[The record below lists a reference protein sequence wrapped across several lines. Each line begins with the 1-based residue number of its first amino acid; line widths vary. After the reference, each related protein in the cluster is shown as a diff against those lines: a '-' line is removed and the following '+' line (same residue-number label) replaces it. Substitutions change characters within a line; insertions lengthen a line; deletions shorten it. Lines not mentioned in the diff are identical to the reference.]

1 MPALVPYP
9 RVMAAL
15 LAAAVAGL
23 FGTVVR
29 SPTTPVCQAG
39 QTCSAPAAGVTL
51 AFSRGGK
58 VIKSVVTTSAGKYH
72 VSLAPGVYSVRFVSK
87 SHIARMTPRTV
98 TVHTG
103 APARRNFTIDTG
115 IR

>member
-1 MPALVPYP
+1 MQGPGVYP
-9 RVMAAL
+9 EGVVAL

-39 QTCSAPAAGVTL
+39 QSCSAPAAGVTL
-51 AFSRGGK
+51 TFSRGGK
-58 VIKSVVTTSAGKYH
+58 VVKSAVTTSAGKYH
-72 VSLAPGVYSVRFVSK
+72 VQLAAGIYTVRFVSK
-87 SHIARMTPRTV
+87 SRIERLTPATV
-98 TVHTG
+98 TVRSG
-103 APARRNFTIDTG
+103 AVLRRNFTIDTG